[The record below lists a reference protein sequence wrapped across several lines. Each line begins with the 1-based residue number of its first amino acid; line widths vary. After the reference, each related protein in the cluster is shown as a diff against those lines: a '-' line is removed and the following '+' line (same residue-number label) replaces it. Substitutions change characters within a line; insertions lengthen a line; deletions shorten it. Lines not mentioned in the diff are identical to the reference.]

1 MTDCT
6 SLSNLCKKSLEFAC
20 TEPPFTMS
28 MTMTEEQLQSLLL
41 EPLTVDLSLTTVSV
55 GKAIKKVTRA
65 SMAALNSLVWREMKL
80 FIRL

>member
-1 MTDCT
+1 VTDCT

-28 MTMTEEQLQSLLL
+28 MTEEQLQSLLL